1 MSGEL
6 TGKTA
11 LVTGASRGIGRAIAI
26 ELARRGASVAFS
38 YSQSVEQAETVRA
51 EIEALGSAV
60 AAFQSDVADFE
71 AARRLV
77 VDAQTAL
84 GSLNILVNNAGI
96 TRDKLILQMTEADWD
111 AVLDTNLKGVFNVT
125 KHAAQIMIKQ
135 RHGRILN
142 IGSISGSVGLPG
154 QTNYSAAKAGL
165 VGFTKALAKEIGRRS
180 VTCNTLALGMVE
192 TEMTA
197 KLGDDYLGKV
207 ADQIALRRLAKP
219 EEIARIVAF
228 FCSDDAAYITGQ
240 VITVDGGMAA

>member
-6 TGKTA
+6 NGKTA
-11 LVTGASRGIGRAIAI
+11 LVTGAARGIGRAIAL
-26 ELARRGASVAFS
+26 ELARRGANVAFS
-38 YSQSVEQAETVRA
+38 YSRSAEQAETLRA
-51 EIEALGSAV
+51 DIETLGARV

-77 VDAQTAL
+77 ADARAAL
-84 GSLNILVNNAGI
+84 GGLDILVNNAGI

-111 AVLDTNLKGVFNVT
+111 VVMDTNLKGVFNVT

-135 RHGRILN
+135 RRGRILN
-142 IGSISGSVGLPG
+142 IGSISGTVGLPG
-154 QTNYSAAKAGL
+154 QANYSASKAGL

-180 VTCNTLALGMVE
+180 VTCNTLALGIVE
-192 TEMTA
+192 TDMTA
-197 KLGDDYLGKV
+197 ALGDEYLGKI

-240 VITVDGGMAA
+240 VITIDGGLST